1 MDLVADEDALRAFE
15 GIPDAE
21 KKLTP
26 ALRGVLAEIAT
37 TGIIRYEWRMLQP
50 LIIYQLHQVLVD
62 YDSINK
68 VEIGPMPPQGIG
80 ESVTDLI
87 ERLTKAVCA
96 HTDAAPFTLQRLAE
110 LLLEPQKQYA
120 RLDKLALALEKLLLV
135 TSTIEPN
142 AAPPP
147 RPALQTLPPVNENP
161 QPPAGTASSKPV
173 ASSPGT
179 ANGPHDRT
187 QFPGSGFNL
196 ASAALGTLSG
206 DAATQFLPSSQSPAM
221 AADIDRL
228 GDSAQ
233 PVNVPA
239 MATPLVTEASA
250 PATGPSAASQL
261 LDVLPNGSEPVKMEQ
276 GVAPAPD
283 KAVQVQVDASKSDA
297 KAEPDIR

>member
-1 MDLVADEDALRAFE
+1 MDLVADEDALIAFE
-15 GIPDAE
+15 GTPDAE

-26 ALRGVLAEIAT
+26 ALRGVIAEIAT
-37 TGIIRYEWRMLQP
+37 TGIIRYEWRMLKP
-50 LIIYQLHQVLVD
+50 LIIYQLHQVLLD
-62 YDSINK
+62 YDSFNK
-68 VEIGPMPPQGIG
+68 VEIGPMPPPGKG

-120 RLDKLALALEKLLLV
+120 RLDKLLLALEKLLLV
-135 TSTIEPN
+135 TSPVERN

-147 RPALQTLPPVNENP
+147 RPALHSLPPVNENP
-161 QPPAGTASSKPV
+161 QPPAGSASSKPV
-173 ASSPGT
+173 ASPPGA

-196 ASAALGTLSG
+196 ASAALGTLSTG
-206 DAATQFLPSSQSPAM
+206 AATQFLPSSQSPAM

-250 PATGPSAASQL
+250 PTTGPAAGSQPSI
-261 LDVLPNGSEPVKMEQ
+261 VLPNGSEPVNMKQ
-276 GVAPAPD
+276 RVYAVPD
-283 KAVQVQVDASKSDA
+283 KAVDASKSDA
-297 KAEPDIR
+297 NLEAEPGVR